1 LGSNVASDITFATS
15 TPAISSRTSIYASV
29 GRCNRSTT
37 PERAATARRA
47 EKASRKRIRPG
58 YAREEDARLS
68 TIRLL
73 VPNDFARQRP
83 RRALRASG
91 NVQESKPALA
101 LQDAL
106 ARVIEHLQSMP
117 EALLGREECGGK

>member
-1 LGSNVASDITFATS
+1 V
-15 TPAISSRTSIYASV
+15 
-29 GRCNRSTT
+29 
-37 PERAATARRA
+37 
-47 EKASRKRIRPG
+47 
-58 YAREEDARLS
+58 S
-68 TIRLL
+68 TIHLL

-117 EALLGREECGGK
+117 QALLGRDEVRREMSDAKFQLKIF